1 MLVTLV
7 GPNIARSP
15 AATDSFE
22 RLFAREYPR
31 VVAIARRV
39 LGDAH
44 AAEDVAQE
52 VFVAFHRGHD
62 PDAPFAAAWLHRAAV
77 HSALNALRAARRRT
91 GRETAAG
98 SMDRPLL
105 AASAADAD
113 PAAAAERRESVRQAR
128 AVLGA
133 LPDRMATVLA
143 LRYAGLSYTDVAA
156 ALGVKPGAVGT
167 MLARA
172 ESAFKK
178 ELARVSPR

>member
-39 LGDAH
+39 LADPH

-77 HSALNALRAARRRT
+77 HRALNDLRATRRRT
-91 GRETAAG
+91 GRETAAHAL
-98 SMDRPLL
+98 DRPVL
-105 AASAADAD
+105 AAVSAEAD
-113 PAAAAERRESVRQAR
+113 PAAAAERSESRREVRA
-128 AVLGA
+128 A
-133 LPDRMATVLA
+133 LSQLPERSAAVLA
-143 LRYAGLSYTDVAA
+143 LRYAGLSYSEIAA
-156 ALGVKPGAVGT
+156 AVGVKPGAVGT
-167 MLARA
+167 MLVRA

-178 ELARVSPR
+178 ELARAASL